1 MVKFLPHSLQLLVPW
16 PRFCVKSWN
25 PDMLSLWNTKKYG
38 EKLNNTWMITFYMGI
53 LAIFGNFWANIC
65 HVHSTCCLSCCIFA
79 WDHCGQ
85 IFSFKITQK
94 NCASSEM
101 WWKFLP
107 TTNKNSQIWGKCG
120 ISRQI
125 LDKLCMINNN
135 INLLISTKRQFN
147 WQVSDIFHFMKQ
159 ICSSFWVMLF

>member
-1 MVKFLPHSLQLLVPW
+1 MVDFGQIFATFTPAVGSMTTFLLEIMES
-16 PRFCVKSWN
+16 RYAFFVKH
-25 PDMLSLWNTKKYG
+25 KKIY
-38 EKLNNTWMITFYMGI
+38 IGI